1 MLIQLFKN
9 YFLSE
14 KPPGATIA
22 DLNLELDPRVSIETL
37 RTYNFTRNEII
48 HYSFLTLVFVFSFSI
63 IPVSFFLVKLPII
76 CLFCLI
82 LLIPFTSQFFLN
94 ALPVLAWVALF
105 FSSPNISSIHKP
117 AITVKVLPAV
127 ETILYGDN
135 LSQILATST
144 NSVLD
149 ILAWLPYGIIHF
161 SLPFIVAGIIFLWGP
176 PTALRSFAF
185 AFGYMNLFGVIIQL
199 LFPAAPPWYKI
210 LHGLDPANYSM
221 LGSPGGLAR
230 IDTLLHVDLYTTNFS
245 KNSPV
250 VFGAFPSLHS
260 GSATMDALFLT
271 YLFPKFAPLFVFYVT
286 WLWWSTMYL
295 THHYFIDVIAGSLL
309 SFVVFL
315 YTKYK
320 HLPVNESRAKNRW
333 SYAEIR
339 KLNLFKMDPL
349 KLSLDSDV
357 DQGYK
362 PAISGTRTRSSS
374 LHNPANG
381 IEMNFMSRQA
391 QSPVKDLQTENTAAP
406 LTAGSS
412 GSISPDASSV
422 FESELPRSISR
433 SSNTSAT
440 SVESQF
446 DLGVAPST
454 SNKSRTD

>member
-1 MLIQLFKN
+1 MLIQLFKD

-14 KPPGATIA
+14 KPAGVVLA
-22 DLNLELDPRVSIETL
+22 DLDFDLNPKSSIRKL
-37 RTYNFTRNEII
+37 KTYNFTRNDII
-48 HYSFLTLVFVFSFSI
+48 HFAFLTIVFIFSFSI
-63 IPVSFFLVKLPII
+63 IPISFLMKLPVIAVFI
-76 CLFCLI
+76 TV
-82 LLIPFTSQFFLN
+82 LLVPFTSQFFLN

-105 FSSPNISSIHKP
+105 FSSPNIPSIHKP

-127 ETILYGDN
+127 ETVLYGDN

-144 NSVLD
+144 NAVLD

-161 SLPFIVAGIIFLWGP
+161 SLPFIVAGLIFLWGP

-230 IDTLLHVDLYTTNFS
+230 IDTLLNIDLYTTNFS

-260 GSATMDALFLT
+260 GSATMDALFLS
-271 YLFPKFAPLFVFYVT
+271 YLFPKFTPVFVVYVS

-320 HLPVNESRAKNRW
+320 HLPVNDMRAKNRW
-333 SYAEIR
+333 SYVELK
-339 KLNLFKMDPL
+339 KLNIFKMDPF
-349 KLSLDSDV
+349 KLSLDNDV
-357 DQGYK
+357 DEYRHATMGNNRARSGSLQHPMGIELNVISRQQQG
-362 PAISGTRTRSSS
+362 SSS
-374 LHNPANG
+374 PSKSE
-381 IEMNFMSRQA
+381 IPT
-391 QSPVKDLQTENTAAP
+391 QSPTPA
-406 LTAGSS
+406 TAGS

-422 FESELPRSISR
+422 FETDVPRSFSR
-433 SSNTSAT
+433 ASNNSAT

-446 DLGVAPST
+446 DLGTAPA
-454 SNKSRTD
+454 NKSRTD